1 MLVVTETLRIPL
13 REIELRFIRASGPGG
28 QNVNKVSSAVQLR
41 FNAKRS
47 AALPGYVRN
56 RLFQI
61 AGSRLTQ
68 LGEIIIT
75 ADRHRS
81 QALNRSD
88 ALERLSALLKDASYR
103 PKRRI
108 PTKPTFGSKKRRLE
122 GKARKS
128 GTKRLRGK
136 PNMRDD

>member
-13 REIELRFIRASGPGG
+13 SDIELRFIRASGPGG

-41 FNAKRS
+41 FNANRS
-47 AALPGYVRN
+47 SALPGHVRA

-68 LGEIIIT
+68 QGEIIIT

-88 ALERLSALLKDASYR
+88 ALERLSALLKDASFR

-108 PTKPTFGSKKRRLE
+108 PTKPTFGSKKRRLD
-122 GKARKS
+122 GKSRKS

>member
-13 REIELRFIRASGPGG
+13 SEIELRFIRASGPGG

-47 AALPGYVRN
+47 SALPSHVRA

-108 PTKPTFGSKKRRLE
+108 PTKPTFGSKKRRLD
-122 GKARKS
+122 GKSRKS
-128 GTKRLRGK
+128 GTKRLRAK
-136 PNMRDD
+136 PNARDD

>member
-13 REIELRFIRASGPGG
+13 SEIELRFIRASGPGG

-41 FNAKRS
+41 FNANRS
-47 AALPGYVRN
+47 SALPDYVRT

-108 PTKPTFGSKKRRLE
+108 PTKPTFGSKKRRLD
-122 GKARKS
+122 GKSRKS

>member
-13 REIELRFIRASGPGG
+13 SEIELRFIRASGPGG

-41 FNAKRS
+41 FNANRS
-47 AALPGYVRN
+47 SALPGYVRT

-108 PTKPTFGSKKRRLE
+108 ATKPTFGSKKRRLD
-122 GKARKS
+122 GKSRKS
-128 GTKRLRGK
+128 GTKRLRDK

>member
-13 REIELRFIRASGPGG
+13 SDIELRFIRASGPGG

-41 FNAKRS
+41 FNANRS
-47 AALPGYVRN
+47 SALPGHVRA

-68 LGEIIIT
+68 QGEIIIT

-88 ALERLSALLKDASYR
+88 ALERLSALLKKASFR

-108 PTKPTFGSKKRRLE
+108 PTKPTFGSKKRRLD
-122 GKARKS
+122 GKSRKS